1 MPDDCGQGSKRLR
14 RRIEGRAALAS
25 SWPLL
30 PVRIEGRAAVGDR
43 RQGWDYHGPDLG
55 PAGPGRA
62 VVLRYLLGFVL
73 ARRLARASEFVRHH
87 EVTWGC
93 NPGHGGGD
101 LLFRRSWSA
110 DRIKVVFV
118 LGFLSR
124 QDEDLSVACFH

>member
-1 MPDDCGQGSKRLR
+1 MPDDCGQRSKAATTADR
-14 RRIEGRAALAS
+14 RQGGARVLLVSASRA
-25 SWPLL
+25 
-30 PVRIEGRAAVGDR
+30 AAVGDQ
-43 RQGWDYHGPDLG
+43 RQGWDCHGPNLG
-55 PAGPGRA
+55 PDGPGRA
-62 VVLRYLLGFVL
+62 VVLRYLLHWI
-73 ARRLARASEFVRHH
+73 RPRPPTRRASEFVRHH